1 MRIDNWRNTKKALR
15 QYNCREMDIR
25 FEPESDSGLIN
36 EEKSGYQPLQKTK
49 GLRIKFA
56 GNKRKRQKAIR
67 NKQKA
72 IKEQAEGYP
81 WGVAIY
87 ANSSSR
93 ARVSLPSERDC

>member
-1 MRIDNWRNTKKALR
+1 MCRLTAYKEEAKRRILFGKMDEAMRIDNWRNMKKALR

-56 GNKRKRQKAIR
+56 GNKK
-67 NKQKA
+67 
-72 IKEQAEGYP
+72 KEG
-81 WGVAIY
+81 
-87 ANSSSR
+87 R
-93 ARVSLPSERDC
+93 RL